1 MSDQNECARGHQIT
15 GAHDRLPSGVCR
27 QCDRENVAKYNAR
40 RKVGMQ
46 LLKAFEARGI
56 GIYDLPAPERLRTA
70 LTIVDAVDPVVL
82 EHFARMDPDTVS
94 RALRNLQALTA
105 ALSEDAAA

>member
-1 MSDQNECARGHQIT
+1 
-15 GAHDRLPSGVCR
+15 
-27 QCDRENVAKYNAR
+27 
-40 RKVGMQ
+40 
-46 LLKAFEARGI
+46 
-56 GIYDLPAPERLRTA
+56 
-70 LTIVDAVDPVVL
+70 VL